1 MNIVPSRTMSTKVCA
16 RSSRAF
22 ATGTG
27 ALLCVAVLLL
37 LAAPA
42 SAQKISEVVFDHAG
56 TDTHEYVE
64 IAANPASVVPP
75 GVADTVLVD
84 LSSYR
89 IVVLDGSTAGGGSP
103 GRIVNVFQPGT
114 TNGSGLW
121 STGYM
126 SSTLERPVFTIL
138 LVSGFSGSVGD
149 DLDAGDDGVLEATP
163 WTAIADGV
171 AFSDGSAGFTYAA
184 PVLGPSFDGVATA
197 PGGAS
202 RFPYYGDTDSVTDWK
217 RNDFDGEG
225 LPGFAGTLAAGEARN
240 TMGGLTRVALDDLYA
255 GVDASSQAALR
266 STVHAALH
274 THLRFPYTASTTDTW
289 DILNLAE
296 QDPVD
301 PGSILDVYK
310 NEIFAKIT
318 GGTGAYNREH
328 SWPNS
333 YGFNNDETASEYTD
347 CHHLFASDTDY
358 NSNRGNQPFGT
369 TSASRLENATDLN
382 YGFGGGSG
390 VYPGNSNWDDGSVYE
405 VWNHRRGDLARAQ
418 FYMDVRYE
426 GGNHPYSGASETNL
440 VLTDNASL
448 IQTNQP
454 YMGYLSVL
462 LQWHL
467 EDPVDD
473 DERARNDVIE
483 SFQGN
488 RNPFVDHPEWVECVF
503 QGICGGNAGIVF
515 SGIQSATDPDF
526 CATGGVDV
534 AWNAPSSWNDDCT
547 SGCDRGFHVLRDGA
561 AITSGG
567 CAGPLTASATSCT
580 DTSGTAGVSYAYAV
594 EAFNHEAETSTGG
607 TSISAA
613 DRSDDDL
620 APVLTAGPSASS
632 TVSSSF
638 TVTWTTDEPSDSRL
652 EHGLTAGYGSTAY
665 DATPVTAHSL
675 TVTGLSPSTEY
686 HFRAGST
693 DPCGN
698 GPTWSSDGSVT
709 TAAVAT
715 TLDIGG
721 WQLVQANSTQTYTLP
736 AGTTVPA
743 GGYVVIGR
751 NVEKT
756 AFETAWGVTLGPD
769 VVYLNSGETIPM
781 INGGETYT
789 LKNASGVVVDGPT
802 IALPAT
808 SQSVRRNDPCLPAGS
823 AGSWTAG
830 ALSTATPGTGAGA
843 GCGIGLVINEFSDA
857 SAFANE
863 FVELHWDS
871 PSVEPAPTVATG
883 AATDVTTTGATL
895 NGSVNP
901 NGLETTASFEWGTTT
916 SYGQTTAGQAMGAG
930 SASLPL
936 SASLTGLTACT
947 TYHYRATATSSAGT
961 TNGADATFETGCPAP
976 IVTTGAAT
984 GVTTT
989 GATLNGSVNPNGLAT
1004 TASFE
1009 WGTSTS
1015 YGQATSGQA
1024 MGSGSTAL
1032 PLSAAISGL
1041 APCTTYHFRARATSS
1056 GGTPVGSDLTFATSC
1071 PVPVVTTEPA
1081 TAISTTDATLNGT
1094 VNPSGQATTASFEW
1108 GTTASYGE
1116 STPVQAVG
1124 SGSTVQAISAPLTG
1138 LAPCTVYHYRVTATS
1153 AGGTVTGPDATF
1165 ETTCTGGRFF
1175 PLAPCRVLDTRND
1188 TAMTDGVPRVVD
1200 FHGACGIPST
1210 ARALAA
1216 NVTVTQP
1223 TLAGYIAVFPA
1234 DEAPT
1239 AATAV
1244 HFSAGRTRA
1253 GSTMIRLSGDGSG
1266 QARLEA
1272 TVPTGG
1278 TVHVIV
1284 DVSGYFD

>member
-1 MNIVPSRTMSTKVCA
+1 MTQNVRKNTPEEPCA
-16 RSSRAF
+16 RRAGVRS
-22 ATGTG
+22 AAREAG
-27 ALLCVAVLLL
+27 LVLVAIA
-37 LAAPA
+37 LAALPA
-42 SAQKISEVVFDHAG
+42 RAQLITEVVFDHAG

-64 IAANPASVVPP
+64 IAANPASVMPP
-75 GVADTVLVD
+75 GVSDTVLVD

-103 GRIVNVFQPGT
+103 GRILNVFQPGT
-114 TNGSGLW
+114 TNSSGLW

-138 LVSGFSGSVGD
+138 LVSGFSGTEGD
-149 DLDAGDDGVLEATP
+149 DLDAGDDGVLDATP

-171 AFSDGSAGFTYAA
+171 AFSDGSTGLTYAA
-184 PVLGPSFDGVATA
+184 PVLGPSFDGSATA

-225 LPGFAGTLAAGEARN
+225 LPGFAGTLEAGEARN
-240 TMGGLTRVALDDLYA
+240 TMGGLTRVALDDFYA
-255 GVDASSQAALR
+255 AVDASSQAALR
-266 STVHAALH
+266 TTVHAALH

-301 PGSILDVYK
+301 PGSILDIYK
-310 NEIFAKIT
+310 NKIYTKIT
-318 GGTGAYNREH
+318 GGTGVYNREH

-369 TSASRLENATDLN
+369 SSASRTENATDLN

-405 VWNHRRGDLARAQ
+405 VWNHRRGDIARAQ

-426 GGNHPYSGASETNL
+426 GGNHPYTGASETNL

-454 YMGYLSVL
+454 YMGFLSVL

-473 DERARNDVIE
+473 DERARNDLIE

-515 SGIQSATDPDF
+515 SGIQSATDPDL
-526 CATGGVDV
+526 CAAAGVDV
-534 AWNAPSSWNDDCT
+534 TWNAPFAWNDECT

-580 DTSGTAGVSYAYAV
+580 DTSGTTGVSYAYAV
-594 EAFNHEAETSTGG
+594 EAFNHEAETSTGN

-613 DRSDDDL
+613 DRADDGL
-620 APVLTAGPSASS
+620 VPVLTAGPSASS
-632 TVSSSF
+632 AVSSSF

-652 EHGLTAGYGSTAY
+652 EYGLTAGYGSTAY

-698 GPTWSSDGSVT
+698 GPAWSSDGTVT

-751 NVEKT
+751 NVEKS

-789 LKNASGVVVDGPT
+789 LKNASGVIVDGPT

-808 SQSVRRNDPCLPAGS
+808 FQSVRRNDPCLPAGS
-823 AGSWTAG
+823 TGSWTWG
-830 ALSTATPGTGAGA
+830 ALATATPGTGAGA
-843 GCGIGLVINEFSDA
+843 GCGTGLVINEFSDA

-871 PSVEPAPTVATG
+871 PAVEPAPTVTTA

-895 NGSVNP
+895 NGTVNP
-901 NGLETTASFEWGTTT
+901 NGLSTTASFEWGLTT
-916 SYGQTTAGQAMGAG
+916 SYGQTTAGQ
-930 SASLPL
+930 S
-936 SASLTGLTACT
+936 
-947 TYHYRATATSSAGT
+947 
-961 TNGADATFETGCPAP
+961 
-976 IVTTGAAT
+976 
-984 GVTTT
+984 
-989 GATLNGSVNPNGLAT
+989 
-1004 TASFE
+1004 
-1009 WGTSTS
+1009 
-1015 YGQATSGQA
+1015 
-1024 MGSGSTAL
+1024 MGSGSAAL
-1032 PLSAAISGL
+1032 PLSAAL
-1041 APCTTYHFRARATSS
+1041 TDLVPCTT
-1056 GGTPVGSDLTFATSC
+1056 
-1071 PVPVVTTEPA
+1071 
-1081 TAISTTDATLNGT
+1081 
-1094 VNPSGQATTASFEW
+1094 
-1108 GTTASYGE
+1108 
-1116 STPVQAVG
+1116 
-1124 SGSTVQAISAPLTG
+1124 
-1138 LAPCTVYHYRVTATS
+1138 YHYRVTATS
-1153 AGGTVTGPDATF
+1153 AGGTVTGEDASF
-1165 ETTCTGGRFF
+1165 RTTCAGGRFY
-1175 PLAPCRVLDTRND
+1175 PLAPCRVLDTRTD
-1188 TAMTDGVPRVVD
+1188 GPALSDGVPREVA
-1200 FHGACGIPST
+1200 FHGACSVPAT

-1223 TLAGYIAVFPA
+1223 TLPGHVSVYPA
-1234 DEAPT
+1234 D
-1239 AATAV
+1239 AASTGTSVV
-1244 HFSAGRTRA
+1244 HFVAGKTRA
-1253 GSTMIRLSGDGSG
+1253 SNVIIKLSDDGTG
-1266 QARLEA
+1266 RARLEA
-1272 TVPTGG
+1272 TIPGAG
-1278 TVHVIV
+1278 SVHVIV

>member
-1 MNIVPSRTMSTKVCA
+1 MPRTTER
-16 RSSRAF
+16 RSSGLSTVPRFTSLRAALAF
-22 ATGTG
+22 AL
-27 ALLCVAVLLL
+27 AAVLAGP
-37 LAAPA
+37 AAG
-42 SAQKISEVVFDHAG
+42 QKITEVVFDHTG
-56 TDTHEYVE
+56 TDTHEFVE
-64 IAANPASVVPP
+64 VAANPASVVPP
-75 GVADTVLVD
+75 GVSDTVLVD

-89 IVVLDGSTAGGGSP
+89 IVVLDGSTAGGGNP

-126 SSTLERPVFTIL
+126 SSTLERPIFTVL

-149 DLDAGDDGVLEATP
+149 DLDAGDDGVLDATP
-163 WTAIADGV
+163 WTTIADGV
-171 AFSDGSAGFTYAA
+171 AFSDGSTGLTYAA

-202 RFPYYGDTDSVTDWK
+202 RFPYYGDTNSVTDWK

-225 LPGFAGTLAAGEARN
+225 LPGFAGTLEAGEARS
-240 TMGGLTRVALDDLYA
+240 TMGGLTRVALDDFYA

-266 STVHAALH
+266 TTVHAALH

-301 PGSILDVYK
+301 SGSILDIYK
-310 NEIFAKIT
+310 NRIYTKIT
-318 GGTGAYNREH
+318 GGTGLYNREH

-369 TSASRLENATDLN
+369 TSASRVENATDLN

-426 GGNHPYSGASETNL
+426 GGNHPYTGASEKNL

-454 YMGYLSVL
+454 YMGFLSVL

-515 SGIQSATDPDF
+515 SGIQSATDPDL
-526 CATGGVDV
+526 CATGGVGV
-534 AWNAPSSWNDDCT
+534 TWNAPSSWNDDCT
-547 SGCDRGFHVLRDGA
+547 AGCDRGFHVLRDGS

-567 CAGPLTASATSCT
+567 RAGPLTASATSCT
-580 DTSGTAGVSYAYAV
+580 DTSGTVGISYAYAV
-594 EAFNHEAETSTGG
+594 EAFNHEAETSTGN

-613 DRSDDDL
+613 DRADDGL
-620 APVLTAGPSASS
+620 VPVLTAGPSASS
-632 TVSSSF
+632 AVSSSF

-652 EHGLTAGYGSTAY
+652 EYGLTAGYGSTAF

-675 TVTGLSPSTEY
+675 TVTGLSPTTEY

-698 GPTWSSDGSVT
+698 GPTWSADGTVT

-715 TLDIGG
+715 TLDIGS
-721 WQLVQANSTQTYTLP
+721 WQLVQANSAQTYTLP

-743 GGYVVIGR
+743 GGYVVIAR
-751 NVEKT
+751 NADKT
-756 AFETAWGVTLGPD
+756 AFETFWNVTLGPD
-769 VVYLNSGETIPM
+769 VVYLNAQNSNGNIPPT
-781 INGGETYT
+781 INGSETYT
-789 LKNASGVVVDGPT
+789 LKNASGTVIDGPT
-802 IALPAT
+802 IAMA
-808 SQSVRRNDPCLPAGS
+808 SGAGQSLRRNDPCLAAGT
-823 AGSWTAG
+823 AASWTVG
-830 ALSTATPGTGAGA
+830 ASATATPGTGAGS
-843 GCGIGLVINEFSDA
+843 GCGTGLVINEFSDA
-857 SAFANE
+857 SNFIHE

-871 PSVEPAPTVATG
+871 PSVAPAPTVATG
-883 AATDVTTTGATL
+883 AATGVTTTGATL

-901 NGLETTASFEWGTTT
+901 NGLATTASFEWGTTT
-916 SYGQTTAGQAMGAG
+916 SYGQSTAGQSMGSG

-961 TNGADATFETGCPAP
+961 TNGEDATFETGCPAA
-976 IVTTGAAT
+976 IVATGAAT
-984 GVTTT
+984 DVTAT
-989 GATLNGSVNPNGLAT
+989 G
-1004 TASFE
+1004 
-1009 WGTSTS
+1009 
-1015 YGQATSGQA
+1015 
-1024 MGSGSTAL
+1024 
-1032 PLSAAISGL
+1032 
-1041 APCTTYHFRARATSS
+1041 
-1056 GGTPVGSDLTFATSC
+1056 
-1071 PVPVVTTEPA
+1071 
-1081 TAISTTDATLNGT
+1081 ATLNGT
-1094 VNPSGQATTASFEW
+1094 VNPNGEATTVSFEW
-1108 GTTASYGE
+1108 GTTTAYGQT
-1116 STPVQAVG
+1116 TPGQVIGAG
-1124 SGSTVQAISAPLTG
+1124 TVAQGVSAALTD
-1138 LAPCTVYHYRVTATS
+1138 LAPCTTYHYRATATS
-1153 AGGTVTGPDATF
+1153 AGGTATGEDASF
-1165 ETTCTGGRFF
+1165 QTTCTGGRFY
-1175 PLAPCRVLDTRND
+1175 PLAPCRVLDTREAGP
-1188 TAMTDGVPRVVD
+1188 AMTDGVPREVA
-1200 FHGACGIPST
+1200 FHGACGVPAA

-1223 TLAGYIAVFPA
+1223 TLPGHVSVYPA
-1234 DEAPT
+1234 D
-1239 AATAV
+1239 AASTGTSVV
-1244 HFSAGRTRA
+1244 HFVAGKTRA
-1253 GSTMIRLSGDGSG
+1253 SNVIIKLSDDGTG
-1266 QARLEA
+1266 RARLVA
-1272 TVPTGG
+1272 
-1278 TVHVIV
+1278 HV
-1284 DVSGYFD
+1284 GHKL

>member
-1 MNIVPSRTMSTKVCA
+1 MSRTTERRFSGLSTVP
-16 RSSRAF
+16 RFTSLRATLVF
-22 ATGTG
+22 AI
-27 ALLCVAVLLL
+27 AAVLAGP
-37 LAAPA
+37 AAG
-42 SAQKISEVVFDHAG
+42 QMITEVVFDHAG
-56 TDTHEYVE
+56 TDTHEFIEV
-64 IAANPASVVPP
+64 AANPASVVPP

-89 IVVLDGSTAGGGSP
+89 IVVLDGSTAGGGNP
-103 GRIVNVFQPGT
+103 GRIAKVFQPGT

-126 SSTLERPVFTIL
+126 SSTLERPIFTVL
-138 LVSGFSGSVGD
+138 LVSGFSGTEGD
-149 DLDAGDDGVLEATP
+149 DLDAGDDGVLDATP
-163 WTAIADGV
+163 WTTIADGV
-171 AFSDGSAGFTYAA
+171 AFSDGSTGLTYAA

-202 RFPYYGDTDSVTDWK
+202 RFPYYGDTNSVTDWK

-225 LPGFAGTLAAGEARN
+225 LPGFAGTLVAGEARN
-240 TMGGLTRVALDDLYA
+240 TMGGLTRVALDDFYA

-266 STVHAALH
+266 TTVHAALH

-289 DILNLAE
+289 DILEAADE
-296 QDPVD
+296 DPTN
-301 PGSILDVYK
+301 STKILDIYK
-310 NEIFAKIT
+310 NVSYTKNSIT
-318 GGTGAYNREH
+318 AGQYNREH

-333 YGFNNDETASEYTD
+333 LGFNNDEAASEYTD
-347 CHHLFASDTDY
+347 CHHLFSSDISY

-369 TSASRLENATDLN
+369 CSASATENATVLN
-382 YGFGGGSG
+382 HGFGGGSG
-390 VYPGNSNWDDGSVYE
+390 VYPGNSNWDNDAVYE
-405 VWNHRRGDLARAQ
+405 VWNHRRGDIARAQ

-426 GGNHPYSGASETNL
+426 GGNHPYTGASEKNL

-454 YMGYLSVL
+454 YMGFLSVL

-488 RNPFVDHPEWVECVF
+488 RNPFVDHPEWVECLF

-515 SGIQSATDPDF
+515 SGIQSATDPNL
-526 CATGGVDV
+526 CATGGVSV
-534 AWNAPSSWNDDCT
+534 TWNAPSAWNDDCT
-547 SGCDRGFHVLRDGA
+547 SGCDRGFRVLRDGA
-561 AITSGG
+561 AVTTGG
-567 CAGPLTASATSCT
+567 CAAPLSASATSCT
-580 DTSGTAGVSYAYAV
+580 DTSGAAGVSYAYAV

-607 TSISAA
+607 KSISAA
-613 DRSDDDL
+613 DRTDDDL

-652 EHGLTAGYGSTAY
+652 DYGLTASYGSTAY
-665 DATPVTAHSL
+665 DATPVTAHSI

-698 GPTWSSDGSVT
+698 GPAWSSDGTVT

-715 TLDIGG
+715 TLDVGG
-721 WQLVQANSTQTYTLP
+721 YTLIQANSTQTYTIP

-743 GGYVVIGR
+743 GGYVIIAR
-751 NVEKT
+751 NVDK
-756 AFETAWGVTLGPD
+756 AGFESAWGVTLGPD
-769 VVYLNSGETIPM
+769 VVFLNSGEKAPM

-789 LKNASGVVVDGPT
+789 ITNASDVVVDGPT

-808 SQSVRRNDPCLPAGS
+808 MQSVRRNDPCLPAGS

-830 ALSTATPGTGAGA
+830 ALSTATPGSGAGA
-843 GCGIGLVINEFSDA
+843 GCGTGLVINEFSDA

-871 PSVEPAPTVATG
+871 PSVAPAPTVATG

-895 NGSVNP
+895 NGTVNP
-901 NGLETTASFEWGTTT
+901 NGAATTASFEWGLTT
-916 SYGQTTAGQAMGAG
+916 SYGQTTAGQSMGSG
-930 SASLPL
+930 SAALPL

-961 TNGADATFETGCPAP
+961 TNGTDATFETSCPAA
-976 IVTTGAAT
+976 IVTTGATTA
-984 GVTTT
+984 VTAT
-989 GATLNGSVNPNGLAT
+989 GATLNGTVNPNGLAT

-1009 WGTSTS
+1009 WGTTTA
-1015 YGQATSGQA
+1015 YGQTTAGQS
-1024 MGSGSTAL
+1024 MGSGSAAL
-1032 PLSAAISGL
+1032 PLSESLTGL
-1041 APCTTYHFRARATSS
+1041 TACTTYHYRATASS
-1056 GGTPVGSDLTFATSC
+1056 SAGTTNGEDATFETSC
-1071 PVPVVTTEPA
+1071 PAPVVTTGPA
-1081 TAISTTDATLNGT
+1081 TDVTTTGVTLNGT
-1094 VNPSGQATTASFEW
+1094 VNPNGAATTVSFEW
-1108 GTTASYGE
+1108 GTTTAYGQT
-1116 STPVQAVG
+1116 TPGQALG
-1124 SGSTVQAISAPLTG
+1124 AGTVAQGVSAALTD
-1138 LAPCTVYHYRVTATS
+1138 LTPCTTYHYRTTATS
-1153 AGGTVTGPDATF
+1153 AGGTATGADASFRTA
-1165 ETTCTGGRFF
+1165 CTGGRFY
-1175 PLAPCRVLDTRND
+1175 PLAPCRVLDTREAGP
-1188 TAMTDGVPRVVD
+1188 AMTDGVPREVA
-1200 FHGACGIPST
+1200 FHGACGVPAA

-1223 TLAGYIAVFPA
+1223 TLPGHVSVYPA
-1234 DEAPT
+1234 D
-1239 AATAV
+1239 AASTGTSVV
-1244 HFSAGRTRA
+1244 HFVAGKTRA
-1253 GSTMIRLSGDGSG
+1253 SNVIIKLSDDGTG
-1266 QARLEA
+1266 RARLEA
-1272 TVPTGG
+1272 TIPGGG